1 MGPVDVLTPPVGA
14 MDEQLELAVARALRL
29 DRRACAAYGRQFSW
43 RRSAEEFL
51 QSLHWLAQPPIAQ
64 AA

>member
-1 MGPVDVLTPPVGA
+1 
-14 MDEQLELAVARALRL
+14 MDEQLALAVARALQR
-29 DRRACAAYGRQFSW
+29 DRGDCAAYGRQFSW

-51 QSLHWLAQPPIAQ
+51 QSLHWLPESTLAH